1 MAVDIIPRSAWGAQA
16 PRSVS
21 KVSWAGK
28 RTLWVHH
35 SETQAP
41 ANDPGSERAVV
52 RSIQNY
58 HRNTQ
63 GWADIGYAYLVA
75 PSGRIYE
82 GRGFEVWGS
91 HCPGH
96 NGEPSV
102 CLIGSYQNTP
112 PTRAQVAA
120 VWALA
125 DWLGCTSLAGHREGY
140 TTSCPGDAT
149 MRTLVNAARPAPTP
163 KPAKPEPDW
172 ATRRLAIQ
180 TEKERAAGLP
190 GRKWAGREAAGALR
204 WIAKNG
210 LNRKSEVALAHG
222 GNVWRTADHGNAHIA
237 SVARALC
244 NRFSI

>member
-1 MAVDIIPRSAWGAQA
+1 
-16 PRSVS
+16 
-21 KVSWAGK
+21 
-28 RTLWVHH
+28 
-35 SETQAP
+35 AP
-41 ANDPGSERAVV
+41 ANDPKSERAVV

-63 GWADIGYAYLVA
+63 GWADIGYAYLIA

-102 CLIGSYQNTP
+102 CLLGSYQNTP

-125 DWLGCTSLAGHREGY
+125 DYLGCTRLAGHREGY
-140 TTSCPGDAT
+140 PTSCPGDAT

-163 KPAKPEPDW
+163 PPKPKKPEPKW
-172 ATRRLAIQ
+172 ATIRLAIQ

-190 GRKWAGREAAGALR
+190 G
-204 WIAKNG
+204 
-210 LNRKSEVALAHG
+210 
-222 GNVWRTADHGNAHIA
+222 
-237 SVARALC
+237 
-244 NRFSI
+244 